1 MTTTHAQTHVD
12 LEVLGMTCTSCSARV
27 ERKLNKM
34 EGVEAQVNFA
44 TETASVLYDAAELT
58 TDDLVATI
66 EAAGYKGFVKA
77 DPQADN
83 SNSEATT
90 GEQAQGTSISDVR
103 LQEQEQLKQRVLVSA
118 VLGIPVMLMSM
129 IPAAQFTY
137 WQWASLTLAAPVYVW
152 GGLPFHRAAWKNLR
166 HGAFTMDTLISLGT
180 TAAFLWS
187 LIALFWGGAGEPG
200 MRMSF
205 SLLSHGG
212 GGLHDIYLDTSA
224 MVIVFLLLGRWFEAR
239 AKGRSSQALQE
250 LLNLGAKDV
259 AVLRDSQEVRI
270 PIEQLQVGE
279 QFVVRPGERI
289 ATDGVVVSGTSAVD
303 ESMLTGESLPVD
315 VSPGSIVTGAT
326 MNASGRL
333 IIEAQRVGQDTTL
346 AGIARLV
353 SDAQSRKAPV
363 QRLVDRISQV
373 FVPLVILAALLA
385 LGWHIIAG
393 HGLAHAFSAA
403 VAVTIIACPCALGLA
418 TPTALLVGTG
428 RGAQLGMLIK
438 GPEVLEATRQVDTI
452 VLDKTGTVTTG
463 IMTVT
468 NVVGLDG
475 VDTNEILRLAASVE
489 NGSEHPIGQA
499 IVAASSSPL
508 LPAHDFR
515 ADAGSGVSA
524 RVSMQEGDVC
534 VTVRTPSGLDD
545 QPALSALADAVTTAR
560 SHGATPVMVDI
571 DGVPRGII
579 TVHDEVKPTSAAA
592 VATFKELGIEPMLL
606 TGDSHGA
613 AVHVAEQVG
622 INTDHVFAGVLPQDK
637 VGTIM
642 TLQEQGKRVAMVGD
656 GINDA
661 AALAAAN
668 LGLAMGAGTDV
679 AIEASDITIMNN
691 DLRSTADAI
700 RLSRATLRTI
710 KGNLFWA
717 FAYNVILIPVAALG
731 LLNPMLAGAA
741 MALSSVFVVT
751 NSLRLRRFRSLF

>member
-333 IIEAQRVGQDTTL
+333 IIEAQRVGP
-346 AGIARLV
+346 AG
-353 SDAQSRKAPV
+353 
-363 QRLVDRISQV
+363 QR
-373 FVPLVILAALLA
+373 
-385 LGWHIIAG
+385 
-393 HGLAHAFSAA
+393 
-403 VAVTIIACPCALGLA
+403 
-418 TPTALLVGTG
+418 
-428 RGAQLGMLIK
+428 
-438 GPEVLEATRQVDTI
+438 
-452 VLDKTGTVTTG
+452 
-463 IMTVT
+463 
-468 NVVGLDG
+468 
-475 VDTNEILRLAASVE
+475 
-489 NGSEHPIGQA
+489 
-499 IVAASSSPL
+499 
-508 LPAHDFR
+508 
-515 ADAGSGVSA
+515 
-524 RVSMQEGDVC
+524 
-534 VTVRTPSGLDD
+534 
-545 QPALSALADAVTTAR
+545 
-560 SHGATPVMVDI
+560 
-571 DGVPRGII
+571 
-579 TVHDEVKPTSAAA
+579 
-592 VATFKELGIEPMLL
+592 
-606 TGDSHGA
+606 
-613 AVHVAEQVG
+613 
-622 INTDHVFAGVLPQDK
+622 
-637 VGTIM
+637 
-642 TLQEQGKRVAMVGD
+642 
-656 GINDA
+656 
-661 AALAAAN
+661 
-668 LGLAMGAGTDV
+668 
-679 AIEASDITIMNN
+679 
-691 DLRSTADAI
+691 
-700 RLSRATLRTI
+700 RTI
-710 KGNLFWA
+710 
-717 FAYNVILIPVAALG
+717 PQSSRPAAC
-731 LLNPMLAGAA
+731 
-741 MALSSVFVVT
+741 
-751 NSLRLRRFRSLF
+751 